1 MTGSKGAAKTGTAS
15 TSTGRDVD
23 VGALEEA
30 MDEVVET
37 LAVAEQAA
45 EFVRDRSSDP
55 DDRARA
61 AAVQQQAEAMLDAA
75 EQVAGERAAEEEA
88 SPPPPSGARPGE
100 TIH

>member
-1 MTGSKGAAKTGTAS
+1 MTGSKGTAKTGDAS
-15 TSTGRDVD
+15 TATSRDVD

-45 EFVRDRSSDP
+45 EFVRDRSPDP
-55 DDRARA
+55 GDRARA
-61 AAVQQQAEAMLDAA
+61 AAVQHQAEAMLDAA
-75 EQVAGERAAEEEA
+75 EQVAGERTEDEA
-88 SPPPPSGARPGE
+88 TPPPSGARPGD